1 MTRPVNTQALNE
13 THDPK
18 ARSWI
23 DSANGHPEFP
33 LQNLPLARIAS
44 ADGAD
49 HVVTAI
55 GDQALDLT
63 ALAAN
68 TNIPTGLA
76 RALQPVAGGQLL
88 SLMAQGSK
96 ASSSLR
102 REVFAALNASAESWM
117 QDLLAQYLLP
127 RKDLNL
133 LLPCRP
139 PTFTDFYSSIH
150 HATNI
155 GALVRPDQPL
165 LPNYKWLPV
174 GYHGRTT
181 SIFSSGRPFPRPRGQ
196 IVQGADKEVVFE
208 PSARLDYEAELGFFI
223 GSPSSHGERVA
234 LDDAH
239 DHLFGVSMLN
249 DWSARDIQFWEY
261 VPLGPFLGKSFATT
275 LGNWVVT
282 REALEPFWV
291 APPWGSD
298 HKPLSYLDSQRE
310 RSVGGLNVTVE
321 VFISSAEMRKKGL
334 APHCLSSGNCAT
346 SFWTIGQMIA
356 YQTSNGAAIDAGDL
370 IGSGTL
376 SGPTDNSRGC
386 LMEITQGGK
395 APFQLP
401 SGELRTFVEDG
412 DEITL
417 TGWCEAPGHARIGLG
432 ESVARVLPATPL

>member
-1 MTRPVNTQALNE
+1 MPHQLNTQALNE
-13 THDPK
+13 THDPE
-18 ARSWI
+18 ARSWV
-23 DSANGHPEFP
+23 DSASGHPEFP
-33 LQNLPLARIAS
+33 LQNLPLARIA
-44 ADGAD
+44 AEGGAE

-55 GDQALDLT
+55 GDRALDLS
-63 ALAAN
+63 ALAASAKL
-68 TNIPTGLA
+68 PAGLA
-76 RALQPVAGGQLL
+76 AALKPVATGQLL
-88 SLMAQGSK
+88 PLMGLGPG
-96 ASSSLR
+96 ASRSLR
-102 REVFAALNASAESWM
+102 RELFAALHASAAPWL
-117 QDLLAQYLLP
+117 QDLVAQYLLP
-127 RKDLNL
+127 RAGLDL

-181 SIFSSGRPFPRPRGQ
+181 SIFPSGRPFPRPQGQ
-196 IVQGADKEVVFE
+196 IVQGSDKQVVFA
-208 PSARLDYEAELGFFI
+208 PCARLDYEAELGFII
-223 GSPSSHGERVA
+223 GAPSSHGERVT
-234 LDDAH
+234 LDDAR

-291 APPWGSD
+291 APPWDAD
-298 HKPLSYLDSQRE
+298 HKPLPYLDSPQE
-310 RSVGGLNVTVE
+310 RTLGGLNVSVE
-321 VFISSAEMRKKGL
+321 VYISSARMREMGL
-334 APHCLSSGNCAT
+334 PRHRLSLGNCAT

-356 YQTSNGAAIDAGDL
+356 YQTSNGAAIDTGDL

-376 SGPTDNSRGC
+376 SGPTDDSRGC
-386 LMEITQGGK
+386 LMEITRGGK
-395 APFQLP
+395 EPFQLP

-417 TGWCEAPGHARIGLG
+417 TGWCEAPGRARIGLG
-432 ESVARVLPATPL
+432 ESMARVLPATA